1 MISKLSEVVSPTN
14 SSAASTY
21 YDSKVKFKTEYSD
34 CYEDDNK
41 LKSQSIYTRDMIEE
55 SKVVKGIPDNLSRLD
70 KIPQKNRVQNVDTIR
85 RKYKDDCHKQM
96 ETKTK
101 HEKSKSGL
109 SSFTSNE
116 ALKQAT
122 QNADFIRFKQ
132 KLKENT
138 QKDRQ

>member
-1 MISKLSEVVSPTN
+1 
-14 SSAASTY
+14 
-21 YDSKVKFKTEYSD
+21 
-34 CYEDDNK
+34 
-41 LKSQSIYTRDMIEE
+41 
-55 SKVVKGIPDNLSRLD
+55 
-70 KIPQKNRVQNVDTIR
+70 
-85 RKYKDDCHKQM
+85 M

-116 ALKQAT
+116 TLKQAT